1 MKKVLLLLTVL
12 AFSSFAQ
19 VSANELSLKKEKLI
33 AECYVASIQEMGL
46 TTNQEI
52 YFEIKDLVKHNFS
65 FNEHSENLVFIKRNE
80 FIFNLYWCRNHVFN
94 SNKLSI
100 PHQTE
105 SNKPDPE
112 KLISV

>member
-1 MKKVLLLLTVL
+1 MKKVMLLLIVL

-33 AECYVASIQEMGL
+33 AEGYIASTQEMAL

-52 YFEIKDLVKHNFS
+52 SFEIKDLVKHNFS
-65 FNEHSENLVFIKRNE
+65 FNEQSEKLVFIKRNE
-80 FIFNLYWCRNHVFN
+80 FISNLFWCRNHIFN